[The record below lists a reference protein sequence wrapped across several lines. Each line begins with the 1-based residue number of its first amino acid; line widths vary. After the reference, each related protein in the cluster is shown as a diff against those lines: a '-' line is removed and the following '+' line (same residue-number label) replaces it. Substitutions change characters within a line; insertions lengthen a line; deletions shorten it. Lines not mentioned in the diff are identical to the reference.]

1 VLVDILDC
9 DDLQKQTSSIV
20 PEVKGKHTIG
30 NKFPHPTPTPHQYRA
45 KDKDLHR
52 SSFWKLLRKHSKAY
66 RDIRQ
71 RKVESL
77 GGWDTVS
84 DLIEQITEL

>member
-30 NKFPHPTPTPHQYRA
+30 NKFPQPTPTPHHQYRA
-45 KDKDLHR
+45 QDKDLDRR

-66 RDIRQ
+66 RDKRE

-84 DLIEQITEL
+84 VIASY